1 MLTMRLDP
9 GLELQDDQ
17 HVQRHQRQHR
27 AAAADAALLLI
38 HDALI
43 QIRAMAYSRKTVAA
57 PEATGGDYHER
68 IRMIADVCENL
79 PGYLRTGT
87 AASSAQG
94 LQSAWDNAD
103 ETQRAWLRD
112 TLTQHGIDIAGLVA
126 T

>member
-9 GLELQDDQ
+9 GPGLQDDQ
-17 HVQRHQRQHR
+17 CVQGHQRRHQ

-43 QIRAMAYSRKTVAA
+43 QIRTMAYLRTTVA
-57 PEATGGDYHER
+57 PDATDGDYHER
-68 IRMIADVCENL
+68 IRLIADVCENL

-87 AASSAQG
+87 PASSAQG

-103 ETQRAWLRD
+103 EFQREWLRH

>member
-1 MLTMRLDP
+1 
-9 GLELQDDQ
+9 
-17 HVQRHQRQHR
+17 
-27 AAAADAALLLI
+27 LLLI

-43 QIRAMAYSRKTVAA
+43 QIRAMAYSRQTMAA
-57 PEATGGDYHER
+57 PEATDGDYHER

-87 AASSAQG
+87 AASSARG

>member
-9 GLELQDDQ
+9 RPGLQDDQ
-17 HVQRHQRQHR
+17 YVQKHQLQHQ

-57 PEATGGDYHER
+57 ADATDGDYHER
-68 IRMIADVCENL
+68 IRLIADVCENL
-79 PGYLRTGT
+79 PGYLRTDT
-87 AASSAQG
+87 TASSVQG

-103 ETQRAWLRD
+103 ENQRAWLRD
-112 TLTQHGIDIAGLVA
+112 TLAQHGIDIVGLIA

>member
-1 MLTMRLDP
+1 M
-9 GLELQDDQ
+9 
-17 HVQRHQRQHR
+17 
-27 AAAADAALLLI
+27 LLL

-43 QIRAMAYSRKTVAA
+43 QIRAMAHLRRNVAA
-57 PEATGGDYHER
+57 PGAAGGDYHER
-68 IRMIADVCENL
+68 IRLIADVCENL
-79 PGYLRTGT
+79 PGYLRASA
-87 AASSAQG
+87 AASPARG